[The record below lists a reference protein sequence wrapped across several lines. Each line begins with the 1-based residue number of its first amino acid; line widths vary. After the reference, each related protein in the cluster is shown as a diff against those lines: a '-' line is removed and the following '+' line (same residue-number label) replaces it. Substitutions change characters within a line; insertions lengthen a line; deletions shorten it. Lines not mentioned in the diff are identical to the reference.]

1 MALHPI
7 SIAGR
12 EVGTKRPCF
21 IIAEAGVNHNG
32 SLSAARQLIDVAVR
46 AGADAVKFQTFKAE
60 RLATPDAPK
69 AEYQLRNTGA
79 TESQYE
85 MLQRLELSEEAHREL
100 MAYCRERGILF
111 MSTPFDEGSADFLDE
126 LGVAV

>member
-7 SIAGR
+7 NIAGR
-12 EVGTKRPCF
+12 EVGPGRPCF

-32 SLSAARQLIDVAVR
+32 SLETARRLIDVAAV

-69 AEYQLRNTGA
+69 AEYQLRATGA
-79 TESQYE
+79 AESQFE
-85 MLQRLELSEEAHREL
+85 MLRRLELSPEAHREL
-100 MAYCRERGILF
+100 MLYCSEQGILF
-111 MSTPFDEGSADFLDE
+111 MST
-126 LGVAV
+126 